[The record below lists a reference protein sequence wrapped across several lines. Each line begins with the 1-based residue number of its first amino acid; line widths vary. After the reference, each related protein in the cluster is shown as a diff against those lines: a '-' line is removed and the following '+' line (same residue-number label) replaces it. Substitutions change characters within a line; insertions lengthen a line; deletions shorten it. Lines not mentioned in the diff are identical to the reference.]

1 MSYSKQLII
10 FLSIF
15 FSSSVVLLSQ
25 PKLTLKGSWYLSSDS
40 FNCDSFGNLYSVSN
54 FKIQKFDSLGKRI
67 ASYDQSTNGKIGAI
81 DITNP
86 LKIMIFYPDRNKVL
100 FFDRS
105 LSPMDPSIDLLSLFD
120 ETISLC
126 CNSNSNGLWC
136 YSQNGSKLF
145 RISQQGEIT
154 STFDNL
160 NQWLPKGFVVTQLIE
175 IGDYLYMGD
184 PNNGI
189 IVFDRWG
196 SIIHKIPN
204 LYQGAF
210 SVVSELIFYH
220 RDDVL
225 FYYNP
230 KNFEESILYKASGKI
245 KQGIILKTDLILQ
258 MQNDSIFKFSID

>member
-1 MSYSKQLII
+1 MSYSKQLIL

-15 FSSSVVLLSQ
+15 FSTSEMLLSQ
-25 PKLTLKGSWYLSSDS
+25 PKLTLKSSWHLSCNS

-54 FKIQKFDSLGKRI
+54 FQIEKFDSLGKRI
-67 ASYDQSTNGKIGAI
+67 ALYDQSTNGKIGAI

-100 FFDRS
+100 FFDRN
-105 LSPMDPSIDLLSLFD
+105 LAPMDPSIDLSLLFD

-160 NQWLPKGFVVTQLIE
+160 NQWLPTGFAATQLIE

-204 LYQGAF
+204 LYQGTF

-220 RDDVL
+220 RENKV

-230 KNFEESILYKASGKI
+230 KNFEESILYQASDKI
-245 KQGIILKTDLILQ
+245 KQCVVLKSNLIIQIK
-258 MQNDSIFKFSID
+258 NDSIFKFSID